1 MSDPLPVVDTKTLET
16 PHGQAIG
23 QSNRWAG
30 GQYCAI
36 QAKNGIIG
44 CGIFDLPTCDE
55 FNLAVA
61 IAKGTPEK
69 PLVYAED
76 LYEAKI
82 VGVSRRAAE
91 LGVREGMTGL
101 EALKYVI

>member
-1 MSDPLPVVDTKTLET
+1 MSEELPVVETKPLDT

-23 QSNRWAG
+23 TSNRWVN

-61 IAKGTPEK
+61 IAKGTPEH
-69 PLVYAED
+69 PLSYPED

-91 LGVREGMTGL
+91 LGIKEGMTGP
-101 EALKYVI
+101 EALKFVM